1 MDHCCSGGLFHLAVL
16 LNLKA
21 LAKLEIYSRF
31 IKDLGFIAIANAIV
45 ISFNSFLAM
54 FIKNEVIT
62 IRPIVIIAIISIM
75 MIYNSGLS

>member
-1 MDHCCSGGLFHLAVL
+1 MDYCCSGRLLHLAVL

-21 LAKLEIYSRF
+21 LARF

-62 IRPIVIIAIISIM
+62 IRVIIIIAIISIM
-75 MIYNSGLS
+75 MIIIQD

>member
-1 MDHCCSGGLFHLAVL
+1 MDYCCSGRLLHLAVL

-21 LAKLEIYSRF
+21 LAKLEIYFRF

-62 IRPIVIIAIISIM
+62 IRVIIIIAIISIM
-75 MIYNSGLS
+75 MIIIQD